1 MKICEVLKNNLLPLE
16 HFRMKISVIVITYNQ
31 EHLIGRTLD
40 AILKQECSEDFE
52 VIIGEDCSTDNT
64 LDICRRYAERYP
76 NIIRLIANE
85 RNLGIVDNYYNCVR
99 QARGEYM
106 IDCGGDDEWMPG
118 RMQLFLNIMEAHPE
132 VSMSLSP
139 YIARDYKTG
148 ELSTPP
154 PSPWTPGVHDGN
166 ELTYGFVGAM
176 EHIPGVMG
184 MMRMSAIR
192 EAMRKWSRFF
202 SGREYQMEDV
212 QLYTTLGQ
220 LGKMYYVNQPTFYYT
235 TGHNSISQR
244 RDLFKYYSF
253 QRNALQLKL
262 HLIADLH
269 LDKTILQPALQFWIN
284 ILLRQAFK
292 LKRTDLRNEVLH
304 MAKANGIEQSRWD
317 LLILKFVTCNRFTW
331 TLSHRL
337 AIR

>member
-1 MKICEVLKNNLLPLE
+1 MPQ
-16 HFRMKISVIVITYNQ
+16 MKISVIVITYNQ

-64 LDICRRYAERYP
+64 LAVCKLYAERYP
-76 NIIRLIANE
+76 NTIRLIANE
-85 RNLGIVDNYYNCVR
+85 KNLGLVDNYFNCVR

-118 RMQLFLNIMEAHPE
+118 RMQLFLDIMEAHPE
-132 VSMSLSP
+132 VSMSLSTF
-139 YIARDYKTG
+139 IARDNETG

-154 PSPWTPGVHDGN
+154 LSPWTPGVHDGN
-166 ELTYGFVGAM
+166 ELTYGFVGAL

-192 EAMRKWSRFF
+192 EAMSRWPRFF
-202 SGREYQMEDV
+202 SGRGYQMEDV
-212 QLYTTLGQ
+212 QLYATMGQ

-235 TGHNSISQR
+235 TGHNSVSQHQ
-244 RDLFKYYSF
+244 DVFKYYSF
-253 QRNALQLKL
+253 QRNTLQLKL
-262 HLIADLH
+262 HLITELH
-269 LDKTILQPALQFWIN
+269 LDKPRLQPTLQFWIN

-292 LKRTDLRNEVLH
+292 LKRVDLRRETLH
-304 MAKANGIEQSRWD
+304 MAKANGIRLNRWD
-317 LLILKFVTCNRFTW
+317 LQLLRIITCNKFTW
-331 TLSHRL
+331 ALAHRL

>member
-1 MKICEVLKNNLLPLE
+1 MLKNNILPLE

-31 EHLIGRTLD
+31 EPLIGRTLD

-64 LDICRRYAERYP
+64 LDVCRRYAERYP

-118 RMQLFLNIMEAHPE
+118 RMQLFLNIMEAHPD

-139 YIARDYKTG
+139 YIARDSKTG
-148 ELSTPP
+148 ELTPYSFST
-154 PSPWTPGVHDGN
+154 WTPGIYDGN
-166 ELTYGFVGAM
+166 VLTYGFVGAM
-176 EHIPGVMG
+176 EHPPGVMG

-192 EAMRKWSRFF
+192 EAMSKWPRFF
-202 SGREYQMEDV
+202 CGREYQMEDV
-212 QLYTTLGQ
+212 QLYATMGQ
-220 LGKMYYVNQPTFYYT
+220 LGKVYYTDQPTFYYT

-253 QRNALQLKL
+253 QSNALQLKL
-262 HLIADLH
+262 HLITDLH
-269 LDKTILQPALQFWIN
+269 LDKTALQPALQFWIN

-292 LKRTDLRNEVLH
+292 LKRTDLRHEVLH
-304 MAKANGIEQSRWD
+304 MAKANGIGQSRWD
-317 LLILKFVTCNRFTW
+317 LLILKFITCNRFTW
-331 TLSHRL
+331 ALAHRL